1 MCAAALGDTDAR
13 TQFWTHVLDPPV
25 ASFKQLVTSESFTKQ
40 YQQEEMKKQVLYH
53 IDNFI
58 GNVHICLIFFLF
70 FFSFLRQVISIIEM
84 ANYLPPPLLP
94 LLLLSLLFCSSFSFT
109 SSASPVFICCKFV
122 LQYN

>member
-1 MCAAALGDTDAR
+1 MFLTIYTSDIYCVQQFTQQGLVMCAASLGDTDAR

-58 GNVHICLIFFLF
+58 GNVYIYLTFSFLF
-70 FFSFLRQVISIIEM
+70 FSF
-84 ANYLPPPLLP
+84 
-94 LLLLSLLFCSSFSFT
+94 
-109 SSASPVFICCKFV
+109 
-122 LQYN
+122 